1 MIFQRRLGGGGG
13 GLHVRHL
20 WIRACAVCVCD
31 ISWIIT
37 CSLAFWSAFIQPG
50 AFLHGYIKTVVINLA
65 VKLMSI
71 TVLTF
76 IDACNDSDIG
86 QSDFH
91 R

>member
-1 MIFQRRLGGGGG
+1 MSATYGSA
-13 GLHVRHL
+13 HVRS
-20 WIRACAVCVCD
+20 AFVV
-31 ISWIIT
+31 
-37 CSLAFWSAFIQPG
+37 FWSAFIQPG
-50 AFLHGYIKTVVINLA
+50 AFLHGSIKTVVINLA